1 MKARVAALP
10 TRTLVAIAAAAV
22 LVYALAVW
30 FLLVSPKRAEATALA
45 DDVVAAELELV
56 QAQADAN
63 RPQAA
68 APAGAARVG
77 DVLRLAKA
85 MPSSA
90 DQPGLVLEL
99 DRLAR
104 STGVKLGSI
113 TPREPVA
120 TTGSPTAIPVVV
132 TAEGSYR
139 QITRFV
145 RRARELVRF
154 SGGKVRAR
162 GRLFTV
168 QAVELAESNA
178 KKFPFID
185 ATITMNAFVYDG
197 PIVVETPAPATPG
210 EDDDSSGETSA
221 AGAAP

>member
-1 MKARVAALP
+1 MKARVATLP
-10 TRTLVAIAAAAV
+10 TRTLVVLAAAAV
-22 LVYALAVW
+22 VVYALALW
-30 FLLVSPKRAEATALA
+30 FLLVAPKRAEATAVA
-45 DDVVAAELELV
+45 DDVVAAELQLV
-56 QAQADAN
+56 EAQAQAN
-63 RPQAA
+63 RPQAL
-68 APAGAARVG
+68 PPTGARVS
-77 DVLRLAKA
+77 DVLRLSKA

-113 TPREPVA
+113 TPREPVIDA
-120 TTGSPTAIPVVV
+120 GGPTAIPVVV
-132 TAEGSYR
+132 TAEGSFR

-154 SGGKVRAR
+154 SGGKVRAT

-168 QAVELAESNA
+168 QSVELAESNA
-178 KKFPFID
+178 KRFPFID

-197 PIVVETPAPATPG
+197 PIVPEAPPPPAGAE
-210 EDDDSSGETSA
+210 EDTSSGATSA
-221 AGAAP
+221 AGATS

>member
-1 MKARVAALP
+1 MRARFATLP
-10 TRTLVAIAAAAV
+10 TRTLVAIALGAV
-22 LVYALAVW
+22 VVYAVASW
-30 FLLVSPKRAEATALA
+30 FLLVAPKRAEATSLA
-45 DDVVAAELELV
+45 EDVAAAELRL
-56 QAQADAN
+56 ADARAKAN

-68 APAGAARVG
+68 APTGARVS
-77 DVLRLAKA
+77 DVLSLAKA
-85 MPSSA
+85 MPASA

-113 TPREPVA
+113 TPRDPVA
-120 TTGSPTAIPVVV
+120 TPGSPTAIPVVV

-154 SGGKVRAR
+154 RGGKVRAT

-168 QAVELAESNA
+168 QGVELAESNA
-178 KKFPFID
+178 RKFPFVD
-185 ATITMNAFVYDG
+185 ATITLNAFVYDG
-197 PIVVETPAPATPG
+197 PIVAETPAPAPAG
-210 EDDDSSGETSA
+210 EDADATPTGTSA
-221 AGAAP
+221 AGATS

>member
-1 MKARVAALP
+1 
-10 TRTLVAIAAAAV
+10 
-22 LVYALAVW
+22 
-30 FLLVSPKRAEATALA
+30 
-45 DDVVAAELELV
+45 
-56 QAQADAN
+56 
-63 RPQAA
+63 
-68 APAGAARVG
+68 
-77 DVLRLAKA
+77 

-113 TPREPVA
+113 TPREPVVTA
-120 TTGSPTAIPVVV
+120 GSPTVIPVVV

-145 RRARELVRF
+145 RRTRELVHF
-154 SGGKVRAR
+154 GGGKVRAR

-178 KKFPFID
+178 KRFPFID
-185 ATITMNAFVYDG
+185 ATITLNAFVYDG
-197 PIVVETPAPATPG
+197 PIVPETPPPAATD
-210 EDDDSSGETSA
+210 EDDDTSGATSA

>member
-1 MKARVAALP
+1 MKARMAALP
-10 TRTLVAIAAAAV
+10 PRALIAIAAGVV
-22 LVYALAVW
+22 LVYALALW
-30 FLLVSPKRAEATALA
+30 FLLVSPKRAEATTLA
-45 DDVVAAELELV
+45 EDVIAAELQL
-56 QAQADAN
+56 AQARVKSN

-68 APAGAARVG
+68 GTRVS

-113 TPREPVA
+113 TPREPVLSA
-120 TTGSPTAIPVVV
+120 GGPTAIPVVV

-139 QITRFV
+139 QITQFV
-145 RRARELVRF
+145 KRARDLVRV
-154 SGGKVRAR
+154 SGGEVRAT

-168 QAVELAESNA
+168 QAVELTESNA
-178 KKFPFID
+178 KRFPFLD
-185 ATITMNAFVYDG
+185 ATITLNAFVYDG
-197 PIVVETPAPATPG
+197 PIVPVTPPPSADS
-210 EDDDSSGETSA
+210 DDDVSTGTSA
-221 AGAAP
+221 ARGTP